1 MESLPRHLELTVIRS
16 WLKGKSRDEIALEF
30 GKSQG
35 TISNIISTLRNSM
48 TRYDFDSMRELAKE
62 LRRAELTVDNC
73 AVGFRTHN
81 IITKLKIPEN
91 EIERFLTSAFE
102 FAKKLG
108 VDQNMMREIL
118 IESANMSI
126 QVPISEIP
134 TYFHKQREEIQQLHK
149 KKKELEEEIQ
159 SLNKQKLAIEEKLNN
174 SCKISNVTEETL
186 QDFIHVKKE
195 LEFHGISM
203 RDQAKFVKC
212 VVGIKKLCDYNPF
225 EVVEKFV

>member
-48 TRYDFDSMRELAKE
+48 TRYDFDSMRQLAKE
-62 LRRAELTVDNC
+62 LRRAELTVDNR

-102 FAKKLG
+102 FGKKLG

-126 QVPISEIP
+126 QVPTEIP

-149 KKKELEEEIQ
+149 KKKRVGRR
-159 SLNKQKLAIEEKLNN
+159 N
-174 SCKISNVTEETL
+174 T
-186 QDFIHVKKE
+186 
-195 LEFHGISM
+195 
-203 RDQAKFVKC
+203 KFK
-212 VVGIKKLCDYNPF
+212 
-225 EVVEKFV
+225 